1 MEEVEVM
8 IHDQYNH
15 VTKAL
20 IYDMLEEKY
29 YGTSSYIII
38 QKSWISNFVNDFFQ
52 IVKDAL
58 EERYTVVFHKFGCF
72 KVKLDKKTVSSNTV
86 VFVSSSEIN
95 KAAKDSGNVE
105 ITLSDISDMLCDFF
119 FKNGATEIHF
129 PRKGLVEAIVMLL
142 ETIKNSLIEG
152 KKVEISG
159 LGFLYVETDR
169 CYSSKNGQTRDRTR
183 ALLKADK
190 EIVEKVNKL
199 KDN

>member
-58 EERYTVVFHKFGCF
+58 EERY
-72 KVKLDKKTVSSNTV
+72 TV